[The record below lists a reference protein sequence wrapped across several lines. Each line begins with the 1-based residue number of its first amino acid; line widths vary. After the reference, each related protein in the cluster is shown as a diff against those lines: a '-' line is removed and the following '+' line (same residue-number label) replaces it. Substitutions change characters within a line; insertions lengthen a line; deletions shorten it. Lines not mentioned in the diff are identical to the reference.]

1 MNGARGH
8 IAIQH
13 GADINQHGGIYING
27 KAYDYIKKMEVAEA
41 YINAKAANEGRR
53 PNIEALARNCKVNG
67 HLITK
72 IEKELKTHGWVL
84 HPKEVYKNPEGPIG
98 PGSKSIGETGA
109 FVLYLL
115 YSEEPSRILSKII
128 LGVVVNES
136 TVSRVFKT
144 AFPYSAGLYR
154 PNLVPNDKFRPANLE
169 KAMEYLTFIAL
180 VDPRRVKF
188 GDEKLLKGQELYNR
202 NVRRF

>member
-1 MNGARGH
+1 MALAGRGH

-27 KAYDYIKKMEVAEA
+27 KANDYIKKMEVAEA

-67 HLITK
+67 HFITK
-72 IEKELKTHGWVL
+72 IEKELKTHRGVL
-84 HPKEVYKNPEGPIG
+84 NPKEVYKNLEGPIG

-109 FVLYLL
+109 FILYLL
-115 YSEEPSRILSKII
+115 YSEEPSRTLSSYVEWLEII

-136 TVSRVFKT
+136 TVSWVFKT

-154 PNLVPNDKFRPANLE
+154 PNLVPYDKFRPANLE

-188 GDEKLLKGQELYNR
+188 GDEKLLKGQEL
-202 NVRRF
+202 